1 MALVASGKFA
11 ISTTPATVNNS
22 SSQSSRLSWHPSQE
36 ANFQTAT
43 FGLRSGDILD
53 LPFSK
58 YGGDAVKTKN
68 GSVFADERRSVLAVA
83 TITERALHIALHR
96 KVYAFLRNA
105 SLLKFHHGKTH
116 HHFRPAEQSYRV
128 GGVERRP
135 SNQRCDYTNVAAPST
150 GRTIH
155 GHLHF
160 QIKLA
165 PPPLQFPFVKYV
177 FRRPCAVKQY
187 NLSILFPLS
196 HHLIEHGTQW
206 GQPDSSGYD
215 HEVAP
220 VILNDRPVSSVRAAH
235 TDQLARS

>member
-11 ISTTPATVNNS
+11 ISTAPATVNSS
-22 SSQSSRLSWHPSQE
+22 SSQSSRLSWHPSQD

-43 FGLRSGDILD
+43 FGLRAGDILD

-58 YGGDAVKTKN
+58 YGGDAIKTKN
-68 GSVFADERRSVLAVA
+68 RSVFADECRSVLAVA
-83 TITERALHIALHR
+83 TISERALHIALHR
-96 KVYAFLRNA
+96 KVYAFLGNA

-116 HHFRPAEQSYRV
+116 HHLRPAEQSHRI

-135 SNQRCDYTNVAAPST
+135 SNQRCDHTNVAAPST

-155 GHLHF
+155 CHLHF
-160 QIKLA
+160 QIKLT

-177 FRRPCAVKQY
+177 FGRPCAVKQY
-187 NLSILFPLS
+187 DLSILFPLT

-206 GQPDSSGYD
+206 GQPDSSAYD
-215 HEVAP
+215 NEVAP
-220 VILNDRPVSSVRAAH
+220 MILAGGPVSSVRATH
-235 TDQLARS
+235 TDQLARL